1 MTTGDFNLNDARYMA
16 LEGEVKAAMGA
27 GRASSGTDHRH
38 YPYARQV
45 RLSWNQDTAG
55 KWAYQGVDERLWEVF
70 CEQCG
75 DTDGP
80 AEYQEPAIR
89 QLRGPY
95 RGKRRAKHAAGR
107 HYRSFDH

>member
-1 MTTGDFNLNDARYMA
+1 MTTGDFNLNARYMA
-16 LEGEVKAAMGA
+16 IEGEVKAAMGTGDA
-27 GRASSGTDHRH
+27 NSGADHHH

-45 RLSWNQDTAG
+45 RQSWYQDTAG
-55 KWAYQGVDERLWEVF
+55 KWAYQGVDEHLWEVF
-70 CEQCG
+70 CQQCG

-95 RGKRRAKHAAGR
+95 RGKRRAKHVADR
-107 HYRSFDH
+107 HYRAFDH